1 MEMYFKNAIAIC
13 FIACLNVLCA
23 QEIDKT
29 QLALDVSAAN
39 EANNAKLKDFIWKL
53 KLDGYV
59 NKELKLTT
67 LTEMKFGADG
77 KLVATPIDAKT
88 TVQAKP
94 GVRGRMQQNAAEESL
109 DYIDKAAQVML
120 QYAYMSKG
128 QLVDFFDK
136 ATVTSD
142 GKTITATAQ
151 NVFQADDEMTMLIDP
166 VTHLFIRKTFKA
178 KSGADPIEGTIDYA
192 TFTNTGINHVAKS
205 YLMMPVKSMQVNTEN
220 IDYTQRVQ

>member
-1 MEMYFKNAIAIC
+1 MLLRTTLSIVGIALGLL
-13 FIACLNVLCA
+13 ASA

-29 QLALDVSAAN
+29 KLALDVSAAN
-39 EANNAKLKDFIWKL
+39 EANNVKLKQYIWKL

-59 NKELKLTT
+59 NKELKVTT
-67 LTEMKFGADG
+67 LTEMKFGPDG

-94 GVRGRMQQNAAEESL
+94 GVRGRMQQSAAEDNAE
-109 DYIDKAAQVML
+109 YMAKAADVMA

-136 ATVTSD
+136 ATVTTD
-142 GKTITATAQ
+142 GKVITATAK
-151 NVFQADDEMTMLIDP
+151 NVMQAGDEMTILIDP

-192 TFTNTGINHVAKS
+192 TFTTTGINHVAKC
-205 YLMMPVKSMQVNTEN
+205 YLMMPAKAMQVNTEN
-220 IDYTQRVQ
+220 IDYTLRVQ